1 MQQCLPKHSTP
12 DPCSGTST
20 GTGNKIDDFAQCAM
34 KDKVKGITLLKYFN
48 PPDWNY
54 PDEVSISNVTST
66 DFSPVNSKGVIENGK
81 FVVQFKG
88 SISVPPVLKHETGNG
103 NHQEEEKH
111 KPDQLQ
117 ICVNQASY
125 IFRAAR

>member
-1 MQQCLPKHSTP
+1 
-12 DPCSGTST
+12 
-20 GTGNKIDDFAQCAM
+20 M

-48 PPDWNY
+48 PPNWNY
-54 PDEVSISNVTST
+54 PDEVSISNVTSA

-88 SISVPPVLKHETGNG
+88 SISVPVLKQV
-103 NHQEEEKH
+103 NHHHQEKH

>member
-1 MQQCLPKHSTP
+1 MQQCLPKHATP
-12 DPCSGTST
+12 DPCGSTTT
-20 GTGNKIDDFAQCAM
+20 GTGNKIDNVLQCAK
-34 KDKVKGITLLKYFN
+34 KDKVKGITFLKYFN
-48 PPDWNY
+48 PPNWNY
-54 PDEVSISNVTST
+54 PDEASISNVTAT

-88 SISVPPVLKHETGNG
+88 SISVPVLKPEAGNG
-103 NHQEEEKH
+103 EQ

-125 IFRAAR
+125 VFRAAR

>member
-1 MQQCLPKHSTP
+1 
-12 DPCSGTST
+12 
-20 GTGNKIDDFAQCAM
+20 M

-48 PPDWNY
+48 PPNWNY
-54 PDEVSISNVTST
+54 PDEVSISNVTSA

-88 SISVPPVLKHETGNG
+88 SISVPVLKQV
-103 NHQEEEKH
+103 NHQHHQEKH